1 MAMSVTIGFIGF
13 GNMAQA
19 MAKGL
24 LVVDAIKPENVF
36 ASAKHYDTL
45 SSNAS
50 ALGINACESND
61 EVIAKS
67 DIIVPAIIP
76 SIAEDVLAP
85 YRSALKEKTVVS
97 IISGFDYD
105 RLESVI
111 GEGSHHISTIPNTP
125 ISVGE
130 GILVCESRHSLT
142 DAELAVFTAI
152 FRKAA
157 LIEFVDA
164 AQFSIAGTISG
175 CTPAFTAVYLEAL
188 ADAGVKY
195 GLTRASAYRLAAK
208 MLVGTG
214 KLYLD
219 NNMHP
224 GCLKDSVCS
233 PGGTTIRGIA
243 SLEKNAFRGAVIDA
257 IDAIEG

>member
-85 YRSALKEKTVVS
+85 YGSALKEKTVVS

-152 FRKAA
+152 FGKAA
-157 LIEFVDA
+157 LI
-164 AQFSIAGTISG
+164 
-175 CTPAFTAVYLEAL
+175 
-188 ADAGVKY
+188 
-195 GLTRASAYRLAAK
+195 
-208 MLVGTG
+208 
-214 KLYLD
+214 
-219 NNMHP
+219 
-224 GCLKDSVCS
+224 
-233 PGGTTIRGIA
+233 
-243 SLEKNAFRGAVIDA
+243 
-257 IDAIEG
+257 

>member
-1 MAMSVTIGFIGF
+1 MEMSVTIGFIGF

-19 MAKGL
+19 IAKGL

-85 YRSALKEKTVVS
+85 YGSALKEKTVVS

-152 FRKAA
+152 FGKAA

-188 ADAGVKY
+188 ADAGVKH
-195 GLTRASAYRLAAK
+195 GLTRTSAYRLAAK

-233 PGGTTIRGIA
+233 PGVTTIRGIA

>member
-24 LVVDAIKPENVF
+24 LAVDAIKPENVF

-85 YRSALKEKTVVS
+85 YRGGALKEKTVVS

-142 DAELAVFTAI
+142 DAELAVFTAV
-152 FRKAA
+152 FGKAA

-188 ADAGVKY
+188 ADSGVKH
-195 GLTRASAYRLAAK
+195 GLT
-208 MLVGTG
+208 
-214 KLYLD
+214 
-219 NNMHP
+219 
-224 GCLKDSVCS
+224 
-233 PGGTTIRGIA
+233 
-243 SLEKNAFRGAVIDA
+243 
-257 IDAIEG
+257 

>member
-1 MAMSVTIGFIGF
+1 MEMSVTIGFIGF

-19 MAKGL
+19 IAKGL

-152 FRKAA
+152 FGKAA

-188 ADAGVKY
+188 ADAGVKH
-195 GLTRASAYRLAAK
+195 GLTRTSAYRLAAK

-224 GCLKDSVCS
+224 GCLKDFVCS
-233 PGGTTIRGIA
+233 PCGTTIRGIA
-243 SLEKNAFRGAVIDA
+243 SLYKNAFL
-257 IDAIEG
+257 

>member
-152 FRKAA
+152 FGKAA

-188 ADAGVKY
+188 ADAGVKH

-233 PGGTTIRGIA
+233 TGGTTIRGIA

-257 IDAIEG
+257 IDEIEG